1 VSSKRVLLWCACR
14 NIEAVLNTPAVAF
27 STFAKVCRSSYL
39 TLDLNMTRLPLTT
52 QDPKQSKAAK
62 SAAANLAAA
71 EALELIDTKN
81 VRAHIHTARFVLPL
95 PSLHS
100 TL

>member
-1 VSSKRVLLWCACR
+1 MYAHAMAGVLPEEQRLS
-14 NIEAVLNTPAVAF
+14 VM
-27 STFAKVCRSSYL
+27 
-39 TLDLNMTRLPLTT
+39 TLCLALCCTR

-81 VRAHIHTARFVLPL
+81 VGRVIFNVACLSRF
-95 PSLHS
+95 
-100 TL
+100 